1 MCQSTHGYG
10 TKKIAQVP
18 GKGSF
23 ATCRGKRIGCVTFPT
38 MCSNIPAKITILP
51 LRYHCNIKPDNTK
64 KCDLP
69 GCNISNPNQSWSILT
84 GCFQSI
90 HCKCLDES
98 TSCLLCKDFLQKK
111 VQELGEIAK
120 EATLHPHATDTDD
133 HNESTTASMT
143 DIIGVREM
151 VKEEYESLIEKLNN
165 ELVNL
170 SPPPQPCIASH
181 VD

>member
-18 GKGSF
+18 GDGSF
-23 ATCRGKRIGCVTFPT
+23 STCRGKRIGCVTFPT
-38 MCSNIPAKITILP
+38 MCSNIPAKTTTLP

-69 GCNISNPNQSWSILT
+69 GCNISNPNESWSILT

-98 TSCLLCKDFLQKK
+98 TSCPLCKDFLQKK
-111 VQELGEIAK
+111 YKNLVILQKKPLYIFMQL
-120 EATLHPHATDTDD
+120 TQNWWPQW
-133 HNESTTASMT
+133 
-143 DIIGVREM
+143 V
-151 VKEEYESLIEKLNN
+151 NN
-165 ELVNL
+165 SINNR
-170 SPPPQPCIASH
+170 
-181 VD
+181 

>member
-1 MCQSTHGYG
+1 MFTLGKLLFSHNQLQCLKVKCTHGYG

-18 GKGSF
+18 REGSF
-23 ATCRGKRIGCVTFPT
+23 STCTGKRIGCVTFPT
-38 MCSNIPAKITILP
+38 ICSNIPTKTTILP
-51 LRYHCNIKPDNTK
+51 LRYHCNIKPDNTE

-69 GCNISNPNQSWSILT
+69 GCNISNPNESWSILI

-98 TSCLLCKDFLQKK
+98 TSCPLCKDFLQKK

-143 DIIGVREM
+143 DSTVD
-151 VKEEYESLIEKLNN
+151 EENHRCERNG
-165 ELVNL
+165 
-170 SPPPQPCIASH
+170 
-181 VD
+181 DGRT